1 VSAPGRT
8 SDAATVST
16 IPCAA
21 VTTLR
26 QRRGG
31 SGARI
36 HGRRHSPAR
45 NRYRAAPI
53 ASTHAPDA
61 RAT

>member
-1 VSAPGRT
+1 MSPRGSTSA
-8 SDAATVST
+8 AATVSA

-21 VTTLR
+21 ATTLR
-26 QRRGG
+26 QRRDG

-36 HGRRHSPAR
+36 QGSSHSPAR

-53 ASTHAPDA
+53 ASTHAPTA
-61 RAT
+61 GAT